1 VFPGRPGYAARSIE
15 AQPDVLDVISLL
27 RLNYDRAVSRH
38 GLPVSA

>member
-15 AQPDVLDVISLL
+15 TQQDVLDVIELL
-27 RLNYDRAVSRH
+27 RLNYDRAIARH